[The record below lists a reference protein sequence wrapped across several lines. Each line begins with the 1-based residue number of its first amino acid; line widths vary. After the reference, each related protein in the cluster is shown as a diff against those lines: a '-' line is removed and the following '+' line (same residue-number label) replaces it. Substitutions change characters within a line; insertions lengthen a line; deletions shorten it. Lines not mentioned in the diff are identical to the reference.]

1 MSRNPF
7 PSRWC
12 RPNRPPR
19 GLVVVLARRADT
31 LQRLQDSGMA
41 GIIQDAWPDAMSRMH
56 KSRSDF
62 YKGGHRAAAPAR

>member
-12 RPNRPPR
+12 RPNWTATR
-19 GLVVVLARRADT
+19 LVVVLPGRADT

-41 GIIQDAWPDAMSRMH
+41 GIIQDAWPDADVTYAQVTL
-56 KSRSDF
+56 DF